1 MRIPGWLFIL
11 GVVFVVGVTAL
22 CSLFSFSFTRQ
33 VVIDLQTRGVM
44 VSSIGELVQA
54 ITGGADAL
62 PTNAAPFTISVQT
75 ATPMLPPAPTSTPEP
90 GATLGP
96 TDEPTLAPTT
106 DPAAAIEPVDPRR
119 FTILLLGIDQRTGVD
134 EQGPF
139 RTDTMMVISVDPV
152 RKTAGVL
159 SIPRDLWVQ
168 IPGFQPQRIN
178 QANSLG
184 ESSAYPG
191 GGPALAAATVQQ
203 NLGLRIDK
211 YLLVNFTVF
220 TTIVDTLAPNGV
232 EVCPPEAIDDPHY
245 PDAGYGTI
253 VVHFNAGC
261 QTLDAERLLQ
271 YARTR
276 ATFGGDFDRARRQ
289 QEVLNAV
296 RAEVLSVGG
305 VTNFLGQAP
314 ALWDELSGSFVTN
327 LTLEEIIS
335 LGRLMQDIPRENI
348 RFGVID
354 NLYVELATTTT
365 GDQVLIPNHN
375 AIRLL
380 IQQVFNP
387 QEALSLSDLRT
398 RAEAENA
405 TIAVFNNT
413 DVTGLAN
420 NTSDWLAS
428 RGVSVASVG
437 NTAQPG
443 NADTVIQVYTTKTW
457 TARYL
462 AALLGLTEDR
472 IRPGQDGLTTEDIAV
487 VVGPDIQPLLSG
499 G

>member
-1 MRIPGWLFIL
+1 MRIPGGLFVL
-11 GVVFVVGVTAL
+11 GVVFVVGMTAL

-33 VVIDLQTRGVM
+33 VVIDLQTRNVL

-62 PTNAAPFTISVQT
+62 PTNAAPFIIPIQT
-75 ATPMLPPAPTSTPEP
+75 STPTLSPAPTSTPEP

-96 TDEPTLAPTT
+96 TDEPALASTS
-106 DPAAAIEPVDPRR
+106 DPAAEIALVDPRR

-134 EQGPF
+134 DDGPF

-152 RKTAGVL
+152 RKTAGIL

-168 IPGFQPQRIN
+168 VPGFQPQRIN

-220 TTIVDTLAPNGV
+220 TTVVDTLAPNGV
-232 EVCPPEAIDDPHY
+232 EVCPPQAIDDPHY
-245 PDAGYGTI
+245 PDAGLGTMAI
-253 VVHFNAGC
+253 HFDAGC
-261 QTLDAERLLQ
+261 QMLQAERLLQ

-289 QEVLNAV
+289 QEVLDAV
-296 RAEVLSVGG
+296 REEVLSVGG

-327 LTLEEIIS
+327 LTLEEFIS
-335 LGRLMQDIPRENI
+335 LGRLMQDIPGDNI

-354 NLYVELATTTT
+354 NLYVELAATTT

-387 QEALSLSDLRT
+387 QEALELSELRS

-405 TIAVFNNT
+405 TIAIFNNT
-413 DVTGLAN
+413 DVVGLAN
-420 NTSDWLAS
+420 NTRDWLAS
-428 RGVSVASVG
+428 QGVSVASVG
-437 NTAQPG
+437 NTAQPN